1 MTLSDTGSSLSNTP
15 DIADIADAA
24 DAGRQALVRTHWTKA
39 AECRDPVSH
48 LANCCDIGYHFQLG
62 LTGPGRRHP
71 QDHHDTARG
80 GGLWAQPLTPT
91 GRAGVMDAGGR
102 EPPTGGLHRKL
113 SSDQFGSSQGF
124 TFEDGGKMRHMSPKS

>member
-24 DAGRQALVRTHWTKA
+24 DAGRQALV
-39 AECRDPVSH
+39 
-48 LANCCDIGYHFQLG
+48 
-62 LTGPGRRHP
+62 PGRRHP